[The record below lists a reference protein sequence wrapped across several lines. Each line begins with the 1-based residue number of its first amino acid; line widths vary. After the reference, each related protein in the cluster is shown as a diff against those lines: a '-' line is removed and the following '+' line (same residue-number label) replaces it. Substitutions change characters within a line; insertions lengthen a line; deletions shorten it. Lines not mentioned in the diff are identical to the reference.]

1 MDGIKVKVHAK
12 VNLTLE
18 ITGINDRGYHELDML
33 CCSVSPCDEVEARI
47 SDRVRVVMDG
57 AEAGKENTAFRAA
70 SLVCEECG
78 SALEVAIKK
87 GIPVGAGLGGSS
99 ADASAVLFAAV
110 KLGLIDNA
118 AAEKLALKVGSD
130 VVYMMRGGYCRL
142 RGEGEKV
149 TPLGELNF
157 RLAIVQ
163 KEVGASTKDVYA
175 GYDEDPRKGLGVDA
189 VLRGERYYNV
199 LEKSAVKRCPSI
211 YDVKDRLLRLYGNAT
226 MTGSG
231 SAVFAVVGDDA
242 DEGILKEKFSDCA
255 FAAMATTVDNGIEI
269 MSRG

>member
-1 MDGIKVKVHAK
+1 MDKIKVKVHAK

-33 CCSVSPCDEVEARI
+33 CCSVSTFDEVETVV
-47 SDRVRVVMDG
+47 SDRIKVVMDG
-57 AEAGKENTAFRAA
+57 AEAGRENTAFRAA
-70 SLVCEECG
+70 SFVYDECG
-78 SALEVAIKK
+78 TALSVSIKK

-99 ADASAVLFAAV
+99 ADASAVFFSAV

-118 AAEKLALKVGSD
+118 TAERLAVKVGSD

-142 RGEGEKV
+142 LGEGEKL

-163 KEVGASTKDVYA
+163 KEIGASTKDVYA
-175 GYDEDPRKGLGVDA
+175 GYDKDPRKGLGVDA

-199 LEKSAVKRCPSI
+199 LERSAVAECPSI
-211 YDVKDRLLRLYGNAT
+211 YEIKDRLLRLYGNAT

-242 DEGILKEKFSDCA
+242 SEEILKEKFADCA
-255 FAAMATTVDNGIEI
+255 FASIVGTVDKGIELI
-269 MSRG
+269 R